1 MHFVSRQQT
10 NRMSTETNI
19 ERISVVVPVNPFMP
33 PDLNS
38 VHHCLCALDVEK
50 LMEWWPGLPHT
61 PNRDPKKVKAIQR
74 SLDWKRVAQIAA
86 YLLQNE
92 IEDSGSL
99 LDEVF
104 GPIYEPRKNEPGRE
118 WPPQIK
124 GTVKY
129 AKSSFPFFSNVLVH
143 VNGVSFDET
152 TPPGTAELGL
162 DLNKE
167 NFYLTVIDGQH
178 RVNGAYLALKIR
190 QKTDPEAKFEVPTEV
205 FIDLDAADAPPIH
218 QAQIFIDVNLYQKKV
233 DRSLVDDLF
242 PLARGARQPLDRKD
256 RAQDIGRKLMLET
269 GPLVGMIQIPG
280 IKYGVKDVVTL
291 ATLNAAIEGVLP
303 ALDACDITNL
313 EAQTAFLAEILE
325 CWLQASGRAE
335 ARGASE
341 LNPQNVVYQGRI
353 LVSVINLVP
362 AVLAQLKQKE
372 IPFVSDKAR
381 GEITEWLRGAIDR
394 ANLLRDGQFVAKDEF
409 KELGFLGSG
418 GIGRFRNLLWAAAFR
433 RNKLRDLTPE
443 QIAEK
448 ANQARKEVN
457 QSLGGQHAN

>member
-1 MHFVSRQQT
+1 
-10 NRMSTETNI
+10 MSTETNI

-33 PDLNS
+33 SDLKS

-86 YLLQNE
+86 YLLQQE

-99 LDEVF
+99 LDEIF

-118 WPPQIK
+118 WPPQIR
-124 GTVKY
+124 GTIKY

-152 TPPGTAELGL
+152 SLAGTAELGL
-162 DLNKE
+162 NPSEKG
-167 NFYLTVIDGQH
+167 FYLTVIDGQH
-178 RVNGAYLALKIR
+178 RVNGAYLALKIHQR
-190 QKTDPEAKFEVPTEV
+190 TDPKAKFEVPTEV
-205 FIDLDAADAPPIH
+205 FIDLDAAGSPPVR

-233 DRSLVDDLF
+233 DRSLVADLF
-242 PLARGARQPLDRKD
+242 PLARGDRQPLDRKD

-291 ATLNAAIEGVLP
+291 ATLNAAIEGAIP

-325 CWLQASGRAE
+325 CWLNASGRAE
-335 ARGASE
+335 GNGTSE

-353 LVSVINLVP
+353 LVSVIDLVP
-362 AVLAQLKQKE
+362 AVLAHLKEKN

-381 GEITEWLRGAIDR
+381 SEITAWLHGAIER
-394 ANLLRDGQFVAKDEF
+394 AGLLRDGKFVAKDEF

-418 GIGRFRNLLWAAAFR
+418 GIGRFRNRLWVAAFKKK
-433 RNKLRDLTPE
+433 KLGELTPE
-443 QIAEK
+443 RIAEE
-448 ANQARKEVN
+448 ANQARKKVN
-457 QSLGGQHAN
+457 QSLGE